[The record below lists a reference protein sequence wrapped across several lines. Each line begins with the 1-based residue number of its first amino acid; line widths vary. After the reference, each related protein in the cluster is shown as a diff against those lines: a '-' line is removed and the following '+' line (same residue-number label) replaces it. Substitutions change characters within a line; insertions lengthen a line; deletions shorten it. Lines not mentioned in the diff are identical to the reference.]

1 MSNNSIVR
9 CIINVTYSYSSVTY
23 NTSINVKKIDETRI
37 SFNDVID
44 TLAKQ
49 IPLHNFL
56 ISYCEFDSNT
66 ETYVH
71 CGKYPLEDEILIGY
85 NPSQMEPTS
94 IRIKLR
100 QIIKKENIIRMDV
113 NEDDFENIDE
123 SKQHNFFNSKSKR
136 AKERKIGYIIKK
148 VYMWKTLYN
157 GFDEEDENGNKK
169 RIKFTLEQAAD
180 KVGISKKSLDDYLIQ
195 LRIGKMFGFN
205 FTEHKNDKV
214 GILRA
219 FVNKH
224 KAEYEE
230 RKTSL

>member
-1 MSNNSIVR
+1 
-9 CIINVTYSYSSVTY
+9 
-23 NTSINVKKIDETRI
+23 
-37 SFNDVID
+37 
-44 TLAKQ
+44 
-49 IPLHNFL
+49 
-56 ISYCEFDSNT
+56 
-66 ETYVH
+66 
-71 CGKYPLEDEILIGY
+71 
-85 NPSQMEPTS
+85 
-94 IRIKLR
+94 
-100 QIIKKENIIRMDV
+100 
-113 NEDDFENIDE
+113 
-123 SKQHNFFNSKSKR
+123 
-136 AKERKIGYIIKK
+136 
-148 VYMWKTLYN
+148 MWKTLYN

-219 FVNKH
+219 FVKKH